1 MNKIKIIFKY
11 LKYRFN
17 SQTKYDIHSPFVYD
31 LLTKCINIKEKHV
44 EYLEIEKLRKELLN
58 NNKTVEIQ
66 DFGAGSLISS
76 SKTRTISQIANNS
89 AKSEKYAQLLF
100 RLVKYFQPEQIL
112 ELGTSLGI
120 SASYIAKAAPDAKII
135 TIEGC
140 ENIAEIAKQNFNK
153 LNISNITQLTADFNL
168 ILDVVLANNPK
179 PDFIFIDGNHRK
191 EPTLSYFRKCLNYSN
206 SDTVFVF
213 DDIHWSLEMEDAWEE
228 IKKSE
233 EVKLSIDLFFMGLI
247 FLRKESVKQDF
258 IIKF

>member
-11 LKYRFN
+11 LKYRFI
-17 SQTKYDIHSPFVYD
+17 SKTKYDIHSPFVYN
-31 LLTKCINIKEKHV
+31 LVTKCINNKEKHV

-66 DFGAGSLISS
+66 DFGAGSLMSS

-89 AKSEKYAQLLF
+89 AKTEKYAQLLF
-100 RLVKYFQPEQIL
+100 RLVKYFQPNHIL

-120 SASYIAKAAPDAKII
+120 SASYMAKAAPFANVI
-135 TIEGC
+135 TIEGS
-140 ENIAEIAKQNFNK
+140 ENIAEIAKQNFKK
-153 LNISNITQLTADFNL
+153 LNIRNITQITADFNQ
-168 ILDVVLANNPK
+168 ILDEVLANNPK
-179 PDFIFIDGNHRK
+179 SDFIFIDGNHRK

-228 IKKSE
+228 IKKTK
-233 EVKLSIDLFFMGLI
+233 EVKLSIDLFFMGLV